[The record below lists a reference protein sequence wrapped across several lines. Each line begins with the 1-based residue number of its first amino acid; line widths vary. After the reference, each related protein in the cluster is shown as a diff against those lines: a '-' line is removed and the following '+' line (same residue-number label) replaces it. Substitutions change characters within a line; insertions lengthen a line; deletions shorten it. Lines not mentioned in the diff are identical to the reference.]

1 MVPDETVV
9 KLATLLLRLSLSPPL
24 RGLAGDG
31 RGEGTPVQAR
41 WDSIELDEVLRRQRA
56 ARKLHEAASDCE
68 RTEIDTE
75 ESEARNQRRDL
86 RLRLCVIA

>member
-9 KLATLLLRLSLSPPL
+9 KLATLLLRLSLPL